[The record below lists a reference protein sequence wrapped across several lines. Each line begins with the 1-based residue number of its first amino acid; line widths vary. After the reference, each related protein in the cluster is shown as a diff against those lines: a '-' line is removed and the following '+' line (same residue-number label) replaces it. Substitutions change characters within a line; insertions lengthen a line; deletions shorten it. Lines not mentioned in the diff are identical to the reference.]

1 MAGYD
6 PQRMRNRP
14 APTTD
19 RPSPVDALLDAKPL
33 LDIDIEPSGDAI
45 VHTSRSDI
53 EMTPSGDDV
62 IVTTRDARVEVRA
75 DADEVIVETAGEQI
89 HIDTSIHPNTAVVR
103 ASDANRSK
111 LMIGVAVG
119 AVAVLLL
126 LLMGRRKR

>member
-14 APTTD
+14 APAAD

-33 LDIDIEPSGDAI
+33 LDVEIDPSGDAI
-45 VHTSRSDI
+45 VHTDHSDI
-53 EMTPSGDDV
+53 EMTPGGDDV

-89 HIDTSIHPNTAVVR
+89 HIDTSIHPNSSVVTA
-103 ASDANRSK
+103 ADSNRSK
-111 LMIGVAVG
+111 LLIGAALG
-119 AVAVLLL
+119 AVVILL
-126 LLMGRRKR
+126 LLMLGRRKR